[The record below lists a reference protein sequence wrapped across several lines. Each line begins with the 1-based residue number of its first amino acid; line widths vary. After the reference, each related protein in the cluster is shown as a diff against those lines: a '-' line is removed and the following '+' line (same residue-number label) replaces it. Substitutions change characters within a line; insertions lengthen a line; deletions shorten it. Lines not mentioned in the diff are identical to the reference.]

1 VTEPRL
7 VVGVALYG
15 GGEHVEEALE
25 SILGQTYRDIAV
37 VLTDD
42 LPSSEVA
49 AIVGRL
55 HDPRVTY
62 VANHKRLGLVA
73 NWKRAFE
80 VARRRYPQA
89 PYFAWASDHDAWHPH
104 WAERLVAALDD
115 QPATVVA
122 YPKTYRMARSGS
134 TMSTKDWWFDTRG
147 QADAARRLRSAV
159 KGMSAGNMVY
169 GVYRVSALERAGV
182 MRSVLLPD
190 RLLLTELAI
199 AGDLQQVPERLFYR
213 RTTEAPTIE
222 RQRAAFWPE
231 GLPWYARLPWTWQ
244 HVGVIW
250 GLVLLGRVGE
260 PGMRIG
266 ERIRIGAAHS
276 AATGTYAVR
285 RLVGRAYVRMV
296 GGRSMKLE
304 AAKLLV
310 RTVRKLQ
317 AHWWGQPVLALGR
330 RGRDRLSR

>member
-25 SILGQTYRDIAV
+25 SILGQTYRDLAV

-42 LPSSEVA
+42 LPGSEA
-49 AIVGRL
+49 EAIVARL

-62 VANHKRLGLVA
+62 VANERRLGLVG

-80 VARRRYPQA
+80 VARTRHPQA

-104 WAERLVAALDD
+104 WAERLVAALDEH
-115 QPATVVA
+115 PATVVA

-134 TMSTKDWWFDTRG
+134 TLRTKDWRCDTRG
-147 QADAARRLRSAV
+147 EADAARRLRAAV
-159 KGMSAGNMVY
+159 NGMSAGNMVY

-199 AGDLQQVPERLFYR
+199 AGDLHQVPERLFYR

-222 RQRAAFWPE
+222 RQRAAFWPD
-231 GLPWYARLPWTWQ
+231 GMPWYARLPWTWQ

-250 GLVLLGRVGE
+250 GLALLGRLGQ
-260 PGMRIG
+260 PGTG
-266 ERIRIGAAHS
+266 IGARVRLAAVH
-276 AATGTYAVR
+276 AMATGLYAGR
-285 RLVGRAYVRMV
+285 RLVGRAYIRMV
-296 GGRSMKLE
+296 GGRSLKRE
-304 AAKLLV
+304 AAKLLI
-310 RTVRKLQ
+310 RTVRTLQ
-317 AHWWGQPVLALGR
+317 AHRWGQPVLALGR
-330 RGRDRLSR
+330 RGRDVLSR